1 MIFLHQKERLEKF
14 QTKPLNPYS
23 TSVSNK
29 ESLTRSKNKMKIT
42 EAELGPLDQL
52 IIINKETTALQAK
65 RELNIRATRS
75 VQNYLNKLGWK
86 KIQHCQ
92 FVSDKKR
99 IERVFFC
106 AICQLTNSI
115 FIDECTVSMT
125 YNGRFQW
132 HISSGIASE
141 TRSGLKSKYKHEA
154 PIHVLGG
161 ISRKGPAKLIIFSG

>member
-1 MIFLHQKERLEKF
+1 M
-14 QTKPLNPYS
+14 
-23 TSVSNK
+23 
-29 ESLTRSKNKMKIT
+29 
-42 EAELGPLDQL
+42 
-52 IIINKETTALQAK
+52 
-65 RELNIRATRS
+65 
-75 VQNYLNKLGWK
+75 
-86 KIQHCQ
+86 
-92 FVSDKKR
+92 SDKKR

-154 PIHVLGG
+154 PIHVWGG